1 METLNDTEL
10 IRHRTAEEHISRLRP
25 LEPADRS
32 QILTLL
38 RGTEVFTD
46 DEIAIARELIDCALE
61 KDGQED
67 YIITSY
73 ADGGA
78 VLGYYCLGPTPATEG
93 TYDLYWIAVHPS
105 MHGTGIGAAL
115 DAHAEELIR
124 SRGGR
129 LIVAETSSQ
138 PKYGKTRSFYLRRGY
153 AELSRIR
160 DYYKPGDDLVVFG
173 KYLRP

>member
-1 METLNDTEL
+1 METLSDTEL
-10 IRHRTAEEHISRLRP
+10 IRHRTAEEHSLRIRP

-46 DEIAIARELIDCALE
+46 DEIAIARELIDCVFE
-61 KDGQED
+61 KEGQED
-67 YIITSY
+67 YIIHSY
-73 ADGGA
+73 DDGGT

-115 DAHAEELIR
+115 DAHAEELVR

-138 PKYGKTRSFYLRRGY
+138 LKYGKTRSFYLRRGY